1 VSKRQTER
9 RHASIP
15 HATMYDKGRDDA
27 DDKLH
32 LDHDATPRHG
42 LPPSPCNNNSRSA
55 FFRKSEDLSSA
66 VHVSPGGELD

>member
-32 LDHDATPRHG
+32 LDHDATPRHA
-42 LPPSPCNNNSRSA
+42 LPPSPCNRLGLSA
-55 FFRKSEDLSSA
+55 LPFLSIVSSDLWR
-66 VHVSPGGELD
+66 VSFGQ